1 MNEIRSDMQSEL
13 MTSARR
19 AESKAPTQPVQQS
32 GKELPQSELKV
43 ADVSAKEIEEVVSRL
58 NERVQETSRTLN
70 FQVDEDSGK
79 TVIRVYDKSSNDLIR
94 QIPNELALELAK
106 KLSDDDP
113 SFLFTAQ
120 V

>member
-1 MNEIRSDMQSEL
+1 MTEIRSDMQNEL
-13 MTSARR
+13 IASARR
-19 AESKAPTQPVQQS
+19 AESKAPTKPVPQE
-32 GKELPQSELKV
+32 GKDLPEAELKV
-43 ADVSAKEIEEVVSRL
+43 AEVSAKEIEEVVSKL